1 MIGRRSERIKSQQSG
16 KLCFPSCPCLKWDVA
31 QRGGCSI
38 HHVAV
43 SCPLT
48 RTSPP
53 YAVTFSTRITASPS
67 GHCPSSSPGP
77 S

>member
-53 YAVTFSTRITASPS
+53 YAVTSVSALQP
-67 GHCPSSSPGP
+67 PGNFRENT
-77 S
+77 